1 MDGMVFIDVKQ
12 KLTEH
17 IITFTMK
24 CYYVFLTKLL
34 YTGNFVEFFFL
45 VINEDVFLYENGG
58 FVNKID

>member
-1 MDGMVFIDVKQ
+1 MDGMVFIDVRQ

-34 YTGNFVEFFFL
+34 YTGNFVEFFLFSDKRERIF
-45 VINEDVFLYENGG
+45 VWKRG
-58 FVNKID
+58 FC